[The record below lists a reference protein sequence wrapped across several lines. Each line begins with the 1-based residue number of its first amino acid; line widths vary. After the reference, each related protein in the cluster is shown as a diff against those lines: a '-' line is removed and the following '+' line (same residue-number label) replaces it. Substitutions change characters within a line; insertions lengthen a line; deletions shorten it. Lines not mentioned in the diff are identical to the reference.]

1 MVVWTTVFWRFGHL
15 WMNQL
20 ISDVNS
26 TQKCLKC
33 AIAVL
38 WVQSALIPTK
48 KVIKTELL
56 GRFCSNFDMSS
67 ALMKGSGILN
77 FKIFAATL
85 AAKNGDNSH
94 ICI

>member
-48 KVIKTELL
+48 KVIETELL
-56 GRFCSNFDMSS
+56 GRFCSNFEY
-67 ALMKGSGILN
+67 LN
-77 FKIFAATL
+77 NLFDFRGFLKRFRNKLIQKL
-85 AAKNGDNSH
+85 
-94 ICI
+94 

>member
-67 ALMKGSGILN
+67 ALMKGSGKLS

-85 AAKNGDNSH
+85 AAKNGENSH
-94 ICI
+94 VCI

>member
-1 MVVWTTVFWRFGHL
+1 MPK
-15 WMNQL
+15 MC
-20 ISDVNS
+20 NS
-26 TQKCLKC
+26 S
-33 AIAVL
+33 AV

-56 GRFCSNFDMSS
+56 GRFCSNFDKSS

-85 AAKNGDNSH
+85 AAKNGENSH